1 MKVSWPK
8 GTKWPKET
16 VSKQAVDIYDIYE
29 TMHCDYCT
37 TDCSEDHRRKRVFK
51 DGLSDGPYYMVT
63 ICPDCEKKVRGEGEA
78 MTDKNEGTIKKP
90 LPDYRLMKKKS
101 GELVLQQRF
110 TLESYVRYDLVW
122 EDVRTVE
129 EPPPPEEG

>member
-1 MKVSWPK
+1 MSKDALIAPK
-8 GTKWPKET
+8 
-16 VSKQAVDIYDIYE
+16 
-29 TMHCDYCT
+29 
-37 TDCSEDHRRKRVFK
+37 
-51 DGLSDGPYYMVT
+51 
-63 ICPDCEKKVRGEGEA
+63 A

-122 EDVRTVE
+122 EDVPTVE
-129 EPPPPEEG
+129 EE